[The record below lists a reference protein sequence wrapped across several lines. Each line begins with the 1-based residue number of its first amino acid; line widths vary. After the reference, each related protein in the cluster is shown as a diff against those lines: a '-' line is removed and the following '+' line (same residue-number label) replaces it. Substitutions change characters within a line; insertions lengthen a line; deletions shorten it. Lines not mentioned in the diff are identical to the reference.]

1 MPLPYRAKVN
11 RVTIYGSSYGGQEIW
26 TTGFYLGNLDTDVG
40 LPSESTA
47 AAIKTAWQ
55 TFFTA
60 TAQTISY
67 LWKTEGV
74 KISPM
79 NVDGTTD
86 IDNVVNSPYA
96 TAIQGQSAGTGFPP
110 QVSLVATLLAD
121 NGRGLAGKGRMY
133 LPGVS
138 VGIDGTGH
146 LAPGSNQTIATNLAN
161 FFEELEASMDVQGQL
176 INASHGRAPFLGS
189 TATNRAVT
197 HIRVGNVYDTQRR
210 RRNSLVEAYA
220 TSEIGGA

>member
-1 MPLPYRAKVN
+1 MPQPFERKVN

-26 TTGFYLGNLDTDVG
+26 TTGFYLGNVGSDVG

-47 AAIKTAWQ
+47 AAIKTAWN
-55 TFFTA
+55 TFFRT
-60 TAQTISY
+60 TGWFSY

-79 NVDGTTD
+79 NQDGTTNKD
-86 IDNVVNSPYA
+86 AVVTSPYT
-96 TAIQGQSAGTGFPP
+96 TAVEGNNAGTGFPA

-121 NGRGLAGKGRMY
+121 TGRGLAGKGRMY
-133 LPGVS
+133 LPGFA

-146 LAPGSNQTIATNLAN
+146 LAPGTNSAVAN
-161 FFEELEASMDVQGQL
+161 ALKTFFDSVEASIDVEGQV
-176 INASHGRAPFLGS
+176 INASHGRAPFTGS
-189 TATNRAVT
+189 TATNRNVT

-220 TSEIGGA
+220 TAQLA

>member
-1 MPLPYRAKVN
+1 MPAPFQHRVN
-11 RVTIYGSSYGGQEIW
+11 RVTLYGSSYGGAEIW
-26 TTGFYLGNLDTDVG
+26 TTGFYMGITSADVG
-40 LPSESTA
+40 APSEASA

-74 KISPM
+74 KIAPM
-79 NVDGTTD
+79 LADGTTVKD
-86 IDNVVNSPYA
+86 EVVTSPYT
-96 TAIQGQSAGTGFPP
+96 TAIQGQSAATGFPP

-133 LPGVS
+133 LPGIAAS
-138 VGIDGTGH
+138 IDGTGH
-146 LAPGSNQTIATNLAN
+146 LATGTNQTIATNLKT
-161 FFEELEASMDVQGQL
+161 FMDAVNGSADVPGQL
-176 INASHGRAPFLGS
+176 INASHGRAPFTGS
-189 TATNRAVT
+189 TATNRIVT

-210 RRNSLVEAYA
+210 RRNSLVESYA
-220 TSEIGGA
+220 TSQLT